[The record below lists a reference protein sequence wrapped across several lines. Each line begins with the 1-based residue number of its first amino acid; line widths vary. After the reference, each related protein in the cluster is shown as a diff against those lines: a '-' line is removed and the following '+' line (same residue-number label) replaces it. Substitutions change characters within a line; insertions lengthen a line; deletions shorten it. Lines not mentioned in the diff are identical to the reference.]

1 MSYGYF
7 SKYDREVVRVFQ
19 IREHHAQIVKLG
31 RYVMAGLIVPT
42 TNKECQGV
50 YEFCLFIHCFLVDL
64 SLTLYVKVLCLLS
77 LLLFLN
83 CLNGHQGL
91 LIEKSLHHL
100 DAAGVKGSH
109 LNFQSR
115 SLQLLLFQ
123 K

>member
-1 MSYGYF
+1 
-7 SKYDREVVRVFQ
+7 
-19 IREHHAQIVKLG
+19 
-31 RYVMAGLIVPT
+31 MAGLIVPT

-83 CLNGHQGL
+83 CLSGHQGL

-100 DAAGVKGSH
+100 DAAGVKGSRI
-109 LNFQSR
+109 LKIGVYSSSFSKNR
-115 SLQLLLFQ
+115 SLILKKWSPKGVSMKFYLQSLINLIKILFA
-123 K
+123 